1 MNQETDMDRQYTQD
15 SRRGVV
21 GVFPYLDDL
30 LVCVRRLRE
39 TPLKIEHI
47 YSPTPHH
54 EIEEALQL
62 TPSPI
67 RYFALIGGAVGALS
81 GLALATYAHVQWH
94 LITSGKPVLA
104 WVPFFVIAFEGCI
117 LLGVLS
123 TLIGLSMMTR
133 LPRIRLPDGY
143 DPRFS
148 QDRFGILVSC
158 DEAEQE
164 TVSKLLKEAGA
175 DEVKKVAEVS

>member
-1 MNQETDMDRQYTQD
+1 MHMKRQHNHE
-15 SRRGVV
+15 SRPGVV
-21 GVFPYLDDL
+21 GVFSYLDDL
-30 LVCVRRLRE
+30 LVCVGRLRE
-39 TPLKIEHI
+39 ASLRIEHV
-47 YSPTPHH
+47 YSPTPRH
-54 EIEEALQL
+54 EIQELLQFN
-62 TPSPI
+62 PSSI
-67 RYFALIGGAVGALS
+67 RYFALIGGAVGALF

-123 TLIGLSMMTR
+123 TLLGLSMMTR
-133 LPRIRLPDGY
+133 LPRLRLPNAY

-158 DEAEQE
+158 GEAEQE
-164 TVSKLLKEAGA
+164 SVSKLLKEAGA
-175 DEVKKVAEVS
+175 DEVKKVGKVS

>member
-1 MNQETDMDRQYTQD
+1 MDVKRQFSHE

-21 GVFPYLDDL
+21 GVFSYLDDL

-47 YSPTPHH
+47 YSPTPRH

-62 TPSPI
+62 KPSPI

-123 TLIGLSMMTR
+123 TLLGLSIMTR
-133 LPRIRLPDGY
+133 LPRLRLPDAY

-148 QDRFGILVSC
+148 QDRFGIVVSC
-158 DEAEQE
+158 GQAEQE